1 MAPPWVPYSGPSTKS
16 LVFLAQHHIAL
27 LNMKT
32 PLDLLIKS
40 YSVHKLKYCSL
51 NLVLQLVCPMP
62 YPRQCSMTTSE
73 FSFLLSSTVWCCL
86 SVPRAAEIPFNPGHL
101 CLGLAQW
108 VPQPFVH
115 PKHLSRIPGTR
126 RAPQPPSLVL
136 PGVRQ
141 PRDMLWLMKGGEDI
155 PEKTLWWGDLPW
167 RRLFSWLSYVFS
179 NTIPSAG
186 LPI

>member
-1 MAPPWVPYSGPSTKS
+1 MLLCCLTAPPWVPYSGTSTKS

-32 PLDLLIKS
+32 LLDLLIKS

-62 YPRQCSMTTSE
+62 YPRQCSTTTSE

-141 PRDMLWLMKGGEDI
+141 PRDML
-155 PEKTLWWGDLPW
+155 
-167 RRLFSWLSYVFS
+167 
-179 NTIPSAG
+179 
-186 LPI
+186 